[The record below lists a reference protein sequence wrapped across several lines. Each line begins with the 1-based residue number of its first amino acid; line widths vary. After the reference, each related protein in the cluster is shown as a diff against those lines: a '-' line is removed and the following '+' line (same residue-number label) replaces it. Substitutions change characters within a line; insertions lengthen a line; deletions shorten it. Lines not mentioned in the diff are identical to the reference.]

1 MDEELR
7 TALAALTE
15 AIASN
20 DRTVEALLNARLEGE
35 LGVRKDGIR
44 EVLENAGR
52 RLEELRSAVR
62 EEAGVEN
69 D

>member
-52 RLEELRSAVR
+52 RLEELKSAVR